1 MNTPRW
7 KPRTFQWILSSSLL
21 PEPVEHTVNQRSKG
35 KLIFDKHIEKKA
47 TEYFSSSCSMT
58 YSRTLKLRGEVITRL
73 RYSILDFNARVI
85 VLNAY
90 ANDMGLIW
98 NTYHVKISI

>member
-21 PEPVEHTVNQRSKG
+21 PEPVEHTVNQGSKG

-47 TEYFSSSCSMT
+47 TEYFSSPCSMT
-58 YSRTLKLRGEVITRL
+58 RQDEEVEGGG
-73 RYSILDFNARVI
+73 SDK
-85 VLNAY
+85 
-90 ANDMGLIW
+90 
-98 NTYHVKISI
+98 VKIFNT